1 MLWLREGET
10 LYVTE
15 QVSDNPWQMPMRDLM
30 LNSAPRATHYRQQAA
45 ELAENQI
52 DESVRC
58 ELLDLA
64 VKYDALTNSL
74 STK

>member
-1 MLWLREGET
+1 MLWLREEGET

-15 QVSDNPWQMPMRDLM
+15 QMSDNLWQMPMRDLM
-30 LNSAPRATHYRQQAA
+30 LNSAPTRATHYRRQAA

-58 ELLDLA
+58 ELLDPPLR
-64 VKYDALTNSL
+64 TR
-74 STK
+74 